1 MLTVI
6 IPTHESER
14 LLVRTLGS
22 LVSGAT
28 AGLVREVILA
38 DAGSRDETEGVGDV
52 AGCKFMALAG
62 SPGARLKAAAAAAR
76 SDWLFFLLPGIV
88 LDTGWV
94 GEALRFM
101 EMAEPSQAAVF
112 RRAAR
117 SAAQSSTFGEIGA
130 LIRAGF
136 HYPKPEQGL
145 IVSKRHY
152 ESIGGHSAEAVKPE
166 SELLRRLGRSRI
178 VRLRSG
184 ATMTAPLQIVDKV
197 K

>member
-6 IPTHESER
+6 IPTDESER
-14 LLVRTLGS
+14 ALVRTLGC

-38 DAGSRDETEGVGDV
+38 DAGSRDETAGVGDV
-52 AGCKFMALAG
+52 AGCRFMAL
-62 SPGARLKAAAAAAR
+62 PGPLGTRLNAASAAAR
-76 SDWLFFLLPGIV
+76 SDWLFFLHAGTV

-94 GEALRFM
+94 GEAIRFI
-101 EMAEPSQAAVF
+101 ETAETSQAAVF

-117 SAAQSSTFGEIGA
+117 PAARSSTLGEIGA
-130 LIRAGF
+130 LIKAGF
-136 HYPKPEQGL
+136 DYPRPEQGL
-145 IVSKRHY
+145 ILSKKHY
-152 ESIGGHSAEAVKPE
+152 ASIGGHSADAVKPE

-184 ATMTAPLQIVDKV
+184 AVTMAPVAIVDKV